1 MRILVDNYGDVR
13 IFKDRSLFGVPRYI
27 VEWQDG
33 STQLLSAIWYNEKTV
48 REIVECR
55 LTNS

>member
-13 IFKDRSLFGVPRYI
+13 IFKDRSIFGVPRYI
-27 VEWQDG
+27 VEWDDG
-33 STQLLSAIWYNEKTV
+33 STQLFNAVWYNIKTV
-48 REIVECR
+48 REIIECR

>member
-1 MRILVDNYGDVR
+1 MRVLVDNYGDVR

-27 VEWQDG
+27 VEWDDG
-33 STQLLSAIWYNEKTV
+33 STQLFNAVWYNIKTV
-48 REIVECR
+48 REIIECR

>member
-13 IFKDRSLFGVPRYI
+13 IFKDRSIFGVPRYI
-27 VEWQDG
+27 VEWDDG
-33 STQLLSAIWYNEKTV
+33 STQLFNAVWYNIKTV

>member
-1 MRILVDNYGDVR
+1 MRVLVDNYGDVR

-33 STQLLSAIWYNEKTV
+33 STHLFSAIWYNEKTV

>member
-27 VEWQDG
+27 VEWDDG
-33 STQLLSAIWYNEKTV
+33 STQLFNAVWYNIKTV
-48 REIVECR
+48 REIIECR

>member
-27 VEWQDG
+27 VEWDDG
-33 STQLLSAIWYNEKTV
+33 STQLFNAVWYNIKTV